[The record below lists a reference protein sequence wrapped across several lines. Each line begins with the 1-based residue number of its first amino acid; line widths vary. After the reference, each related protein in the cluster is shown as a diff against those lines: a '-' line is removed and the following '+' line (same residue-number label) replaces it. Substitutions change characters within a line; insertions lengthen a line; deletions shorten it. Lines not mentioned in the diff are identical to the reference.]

1 MSEIFLMDLKDTPA
15 EEGNKATPV
24 QQIVGYGMKKSLVE
38 EKKVMDDSVVMYGL
52 KKSQSKM
59 ADEHNRDGETVD
71 NQNQADYFGE
81 RTVLENEDKG
91 SKLKLDKNIG
101 YTTGGVTSTIGAPM
115 QASKAKENNMKKSNY
130 HDIYLNKKGSL
141 GPDSK
146 PDHLAGDK
154 NQPTKPSGKQ
164 PVATDKGQAIR
175 DIEVRPADQKIGN
188 RGANQDAFD
197 DATQGRLLKL
207 QTTDKSKVIYLSVM
221 KKVDG
226 QIIGYSGSSEEEAFY
241 NAGQGQQNA
250 LRKINVV
257 GETRWTAEIIPEKR
271 LAKSNPSEVSLFS
284 MAPENQDMLKS
295 IETNAICLTP
305 TGAAIAQTN
314 HEVLQ
319 KSYDLVNAFVAVLHK
334 SYDRDSIFPA
344 LVEQAETDGAL
355 AKAMDACDIDDPY
368 VKHYSGT
375 LGDPFGQNT
384 TEFLINKAARHNQ

>member
-1 MSEIFLMDLKDTPA
+1 MSEIFLVDLKNTPA
-15 EEGNKATPV
+15 EEGSKPKPV
-24 QQIVGYGMKKSLVE
+24 TQVVGYGMKKSLAE
-38 EKKVMDDSVVMYGL
+38 EKVMDDSVVMYGL

-81 RTVLENEDKG
+81 RTVLHNEEKG

-101 YTTGGVTSTIGAPM
+101 YTTGGITTPIGVPM
-115 QASKAKENNMKKSNY
+115 QASQAGDKNMKKSNY
-130 HDIYLNKKGSL
+130 HDIYLNKKGKL

-146 PDHLAGDK
+146 PDHLGGDK

-241 NAGQGQQNA
+241 NAGQGYQGS
-250 LRKINVV
+250 LRKVNVV

-271 LAKSNPSEVSLFS
+271 LMKSNPSEVNLFS

-295 IETNAICLTP
+295 IKTNAICLTP
-305 TGAAIAQTN
+305 GGAAIAQTN
-314 HEVLQ
+314 HEALQ

-334 SYDRDSIFPA
+334 SYDNESIFYA
-344 LVEQAETDGAL
+344 LEEQAAGDGAL
-355 AKAMDACDIDDPY
+355 AKAMDVCEIDNPY
-368 VKHYSGT
+368 VRNYAGT